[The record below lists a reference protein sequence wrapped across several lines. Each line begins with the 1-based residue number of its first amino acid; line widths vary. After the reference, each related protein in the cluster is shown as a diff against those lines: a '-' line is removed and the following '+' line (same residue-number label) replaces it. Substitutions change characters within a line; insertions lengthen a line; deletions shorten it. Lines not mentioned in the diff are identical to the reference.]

1 MFEEENDNSESI
13 KNLPIYKK
21 ALEILDLILKISDFM
36 EDEAIEKVEGVK
48 YQLVKFHID
57 DMMENAYIIP
67 AKISGAS
74 AVELYDIKMENAAL
88 IRKAARQILVGCNGF
103 KDHGFQGLE
112 YLELLRSEIDEFR
125 ILFAEWVKTFNPW
138 DYIIDRWGLFNPP
151 GVSYDD
157 HDPDDDL

>member
-1 MFEEENDNSESI
+1 MFEEGSENSESI
-13 KNLPIYKK
+13 NNLPIYQK
-21 ALEILDLILKISDFM
+21 ALEILDLVLKISDFM
-36 EDEAIEKVEGVK
+36 NDEATDKIKGEEYEFVS
-48 YQLVKFHID
+48 FHID
-57 DMMENAYIIP
+57 EMKANAYLIP

-88 IRKAARQILVGCNGF
+88 IRMAAREIMVGCNGF
-103 KDHGFQGLE
+103 KDHGLQGLE

-125 ILFAEWVKTFNPW
+125 VLFAEWVKTFNPW